1 MNLILFEDKF
11 EYDIWI
17 KIISNRNRQE
27 ERDEREDITKQ
38 ARSICGKFE

>member
-1 MNLILFEDKF
+1 MNSILFEDKF

-17 KIISNRNRQE
+17 KIISDRNRQ
-27 ERDEREDITKQ
+27 DEREDITKQ